1 MSFKERKILKI
12 LIILI
17 FIVYFG
23 LSSDVSYALTNAS
36 SLSTVDTYTLLTS
49 NADPTGGNNDTYTI
63 KSSAGNT
70 YSLNSVEYV
79 KMVESGRV
87 INDTT
92 TKLATGTNTVSSGSA
107 VYTGNTTNVIGEC
120 FTQEWVIIPK
130 VDMGNCI
137 ARILYVVL
145 WVISFI
151 LGFIGVM
158 FNTVF
163 SVTVVNMKTYV
174 ESIEVI
180 SVGWTAIRDMANIL
194 FIFMLLYLAIST
206 ILQLD
211 EHGVKHGL
219 SRLIIGATLI
229 NFSLFFVKIPIDV
242 SNIVAIEVYNKIK
255 ISSSNAD
262 IVGGTG
268 GLGDAF
274 LSMFSPQQVFAD
286 PTVDPDI
293 TKPIWNFGKNPITT
307 FVMGIIVMSTACFI
321 FLAVIIIFIKRFITL
336 IMLMIFSPLAF
347 AGMAIPNHS
356 IEHEISSKFWGSLLK
371 ESFYAPV
378 FMFMVYLTLKV
389 GTALNVASSTI
400 TSITATKTLTYT
412 EEAAANVISYSVVI
426 GMLIF
431 SLTVSEMMGVKGA
444 SGAIQFFDKT
454 RGAVGGWVGR
464 NTAGTLAYNTIEKTK
479 FGTETLKQ
487 MRQGVLTAPKWL
499 GGSKF
504 QVPTW
509 AGGGIVRGI
518 GNMTTQGLQKAGE
531 GHHHDLEADQ
541 TILKDTLNELRDD
554 PKAQAEYV
562 GMMMKGSS
570 KMKGLLQPYNQ
581 KVAKYVGTSMK
592 DEEVATMA
600 QFMRDAGQKSEAD
613 TLMSYLGKERKTKIN
628 EIIDNDVTRAH
639 KIKMGDQADALR
651 LATEYESSRLKSK
664 DKIGEIVVVDSH
676 GHEEKLSGDKAL
688 KHLQDNYGV
697 SAVPGGA
704 KDKQEIDK
712 GQVVNKIKGMFS
724 GFSEKQKTGILSSL
738 SAEQQKSLAHDKEF
752 MGEMAKELTNYRM
765 MEQTMKGGMAKEMQ
779 DELQKI
785 AYRGLDRVMLYEAL
799 QVADPSKDAADIAK
813 MKIKWKEINK
823 GMTKLDSAGKSVPD
837 EDYTGALSD
846 EMSKLIKANKT
857 FSDAKQNFTRF
868 AIEDGM
874 HEVIDNLTKKFR
886 PSK

>member
-1 MSFKERKILKI
+1 MFFKENKKRILKI
-12 LIILI
+12 SLILI
-17 FIVYFG
+17 FIFG
-23 LSSDVSYALTNAS
+23 LFFKLLPETSFASTDLVLKNGTTVNDVTQMSYNVYAKNG
-36 SLSTVDTYTLLTS
+36 VTYTT
-49 NADPTGGNNDTYTI
+49 DDFQQVI
-63 KSSAGNT
+63 
-70 YSLNSVEYV
+70 
-79 KMVESGRV
+79 MSG
-87 INDTT
+87 TT
-92 TKLATGTNTVSSGSA
+92 TYNGGELNTASG
-107 VYTGNTTNVIGEC
+107 VTMPDCVVKTPPFVHLDGC
-120 FTQEWVIIPK
+120 LTQIFYFVL
-130 VDMGNCI
+130 GI
-137 ARILYVVL
+137 AAFFLDLV
-145 WVISFI
+145 
-151 LGFIGVM
+151 GFF
-158 FNTVF
+158 FNLVF
-163 SVTVVNMKTYV
+163 EITVVFMKDNV
-174 ESIEVI
+174 DKIKII

-242 SNIVAIEVYNKIK
+242 SNILAIEIYNKITTTENGK
-255 ISSSNAD
+255 T
-262 IVGGTG
+262 V
-268 GLGDAF
+268 GLGDVVLA
-274 LSMFSPQQVFAD
+274 MFQPQKVFDD
-286 PTVDPDI
+286 PTLDTSTI
-293 TKPIWNFGKNPITT
+293 TTNIDNEQISGSLVKDPITT
-307 FVMGIIVMSTACFI
+307 FIMGIIVIFSASFI
-321 FLAVIIIFIKRFITL
+321 FMAVIIIFIKRFLTL
-336 IMLMIFSPLAF
+336 VMLMIFSPLAF
-347 AGMAIPNHS
+347 AGMAIPNHN
-356 IEHEISSKFWGSLLK
+356 IEHEISHKFWGTLLK
-371 ESFYAPV
+371 ESFYAPA
-378 FMFMVYLTLKV
+378 FMFMMYLTLAIGKE
-389 GTALNVASSTI
+389 LNTTGA
-400 TSITATKTLTYT
+400 TLTGT
-412 EEAAANVISYSVVI
+412 TTTGWDWQRIVPVSNVISYVVVL
-426 GMLIF
+426 GMMIF

-541 TILKDTLNELRDD
+541 TILKDTLNELRDN

-570 KMKGLLQPYNQ
+570 GMKGLLQPYNQ

-651 LATEYESSRLKSK
+651 LTTEYESSRLKSK
-664 DKIGEIVVVDSH
+664 DKVGEIVVVDDH
-676 GHEEKLSGDKAL
+676 GHEKKLSGDSAL
-688 KHLQDNYGV
+688 KHLQDNYGI

-704 KDKQEIDK
+704 EDKQEIDK

-765 MEQTMKGGMAKEMQ
+765 VEQTMKGGMTKEMQ

-823 GMTKLDSAGKSVPD
+823 GMTKLDSTGKSVPD